1 MSTIKIKVY
10 LFASLC
16 KLNDKVKELTKE
28 KKEFE
33 LEIKSGTT
41 IKDLINFL
49 ELPEKAVQMYV
60 LNSQKVEATTVLNEG
75 DNVGLYPLIGGG

>member
-1 MSTIKIKVY
+1 MSTIKIQVR

-28 KKEFE
+28 KKEFN
-33 LEIKSGTT
+33 LEVPAGTT
-41 IKDLINFL
+41 IKDLIKIL
-49 ELPEKAVQMYV
+49 EIPEKVVQMYV
-60 LNSQKVEATTVLNEG
+60 LNSQKVDPTTVLKEG